1 MRLST
6 PIAPIFL
13 YGNSNTKHSNNKM
26 SNNKITN
33 RKNKTLM
40 YKIIQYVMKME
51 MELFGK
57 RKQTLKLHGMFTQI
71 PIEGLKSCEK
81 IDRNSQIFTRICTRV
96 SGYLRGL
103 SM

>member
-40 YKIIQYVMKME
+40 YKIQYVMKME